1 MTRAKII
8 KCNACGSAFRSIKCL
23 KNATCE
29 LKFNSCKGKEKCV
42 MVFTDIISKVL
53 SWQSK
58 NISDVTV
65 SDIQE
70 AFLKLEEEVLVSVDK
85 KGVLIDIAKD
95 NA

>member
-1 MTRAKII
+1 
-8 KCNACGSAFRSIKCL
+8 
-23 KNATCE
+23 
-29 LKFNSCKGKEKCV
+29 